1 MSNNYLRNIEFNK
14 WDKWDEADKW
24 NKKHRKPERVKYF
37 YEKSLFNS

>member
-1 MSNNYLRNIEFNK
+1 MSNNILRNIEFHK

-37 YEKSLFNS
+37 YEKPLRNS